1 MSPSAGDRPD
11 PTISARAAGL
21 EGSATLAISAE
32 ARRLK
37 AAGEPVIGY
46 GAGEPDFA
54 TPDYIVEAGA
64 LAMKDPAMHHYTAA
78 AGLPELREAIAA
90 GHRRDGL
97 EVDPSQ
103 VVVTNG
109 AKQAVFTTFQIL
121 LDPGDEVLV
130 PSPYWVT
137 YPTAVE
143 LAGGV
148 PVFVPTDDR
157 SGFLTSVEQLDEAC
171 TERTKALLFVSP
183 SNPTGVVYP
192 RDRMEEIGRWARDRG
207 LWIVTDEIYHRLVY
221 GETVFHSLPT
231 VVPEAAGQTVV
242 INGVSKTHAMTGWRV
257 GWLAAPTEVAEAA
270 IRLQSHVSSNVANV
284 SQVAALAAITG
295 PEDAANE
302 MRSAFERRRN
312 TMVAMLNDVAGIEC
326 STPGGAFYTF
336 PNVTGL
342 LGVDLS
348 GRVAESSLDLAA
360 VLLDEIKIAVVPGEA
375 FGAPGYARL
384 SFALAD
390 DDLVEGLTRLQQ
402 LAG

>member
-1 MSPSAGDRPD
+1 MSPSADDRPE

-21 EGSATLAISAE
+21 EGSVTLAISAE
-32 ARRLK
+32 AQRLK
-37 AAGEPVIGY
+37 AAGEPVIGF

-54 TPDYIVEAGA
+54 TPDYIVDAGT
-64 LAMKDPAMHHYTAA
+64 LAARDPAMHHYTAA
-78 AGLPELREAIAA
+78 AGLPDLREAVAA
-90 GHRRDGL
+90 SHRQDGFD
-97 EVDPSQ
+97 VDPSQ

-109 AKQAVFTTFQIL
+109 AKQAVFTAFQIL
-121 LDPGDEVLV
+121 LDPGDEVLI
-130 PSPYWVT
+130 PAPYWVT

-157 SGFLTSVEQLDEAC
+157 SGFLVSVEQLDEAR
-171 TERTKALLFVSP
+171 TDRTKALLFVSP
-183 SNPTGVVYP
+183 SNPTGAVYP
-192 RDRMEEIGRWARDRG
+192 RDRMEEIGRWAHERG

-221 GETVFHSLPT
+221 EGTVFHSLPA
-231 VVPEAAGQTVV
+231 VVPEAVDQTVV

-257 GWLAAPTEVAEAA
+257 GWLAGPTEVAEAA
-270 IRLQSHVSSNVANV
+270 VRLQSHVSSNVSNV
-284 SQVAALAAITG
+284 SQAAALAALTG

-302 MRSAFERRRN
+302 MRAAFERRRN

-326 STPGGAFYTF
+326 VAPGGAFYTF
-336 PNVTGL
+336 PNVAGL

-348 GRVAESSLDLAA
+348 GRVAESSLALAEL
-360 VLLDEIKIAVVPGEA
+360 LLDEIKIAVVPGEA
-375 FGAPGYARL
+375 FGAPGYVRL

-390 DDLVEGLTRLQQ
+390 DDLAEGLTRLQQ